1 MPAPKGRYP
10 PARYNLVPEESKSVA
25 RASAGCAGPSGP
37 GKLLLRQLTGGT
49 ANHANKDRDAG
60 GHRRRA

>member
-10 PARYNLVPEESKSVA
+10 PARYSLVPEESKSVA

-37 GKLLLRQLTGGT
+37 GKLLLRQLQG
-49 ANHANKDRDAG
+49 DRQS
-60 GHRRRA
+60 